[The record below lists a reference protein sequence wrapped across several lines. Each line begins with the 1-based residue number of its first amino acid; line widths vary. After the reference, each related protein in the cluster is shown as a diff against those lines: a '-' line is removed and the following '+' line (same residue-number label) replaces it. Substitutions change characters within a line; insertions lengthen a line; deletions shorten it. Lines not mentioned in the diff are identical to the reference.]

1 MLKTIKQINPYL
13 ELMRLHQ
20 PVGIF
25 LLLWPCLVSL
35 SLATNG
41 HIYRYPMLTIIF
53 IIGSV
58 IMRSAG
64 CIFNDLIDRKFD
76 KKVLRT
82 KNRPITNGTISSKN
96 AIKLLVVLLV
106 IASSLL
112 FFLNSL
118 AIIIAFLAVPLIA
131 LYPFCKRFTYWP
143 QLCLGITFNLGVLM
157 AWASVESEI
166 SLSAILL
173 YIGFIF
179 WTLGYDSIYAHQDK
193 EDDLKLGLKSTA
205 IKLGEKTAKYLN
217 FFYTIFVTLIIFAF
231 GILAVKTY
239 FYVFMTLPVVLLFW
253 QVNTIDIHDR
263 KNCAIRFKINVIV
276 GALMFLASM
285 TIGVNWW

>member
-1 MLKTIKQINPYL
+1 MLKTIKQIKPYL

-20 PVGIF
+20 PVGVF

-41 HIYRYPMLTIIF
+41 HIDRYPILIVIF
-53 IIGSV
+53 VIGSV

-64 CIFNDLIDRKFD
+64 CIFNDLADRKFD

-82 KNRPITNGTISSKN
+82 KNRPITNRVISIKN
-96 AIKLLVVLLV
+96 AIKLLVILLV

-118 AIIIAFLAVPLIA
+118 SIIIAFLAVPLIA

-143 QLCLGITFNLGVLM
+143 QLCLGVTFNLGVLM
-157 AWASVESEI
+157 AWASVRSEI

-173 YIGFIF
+173 YIGFVF
-179 WTLGYDSIYAHQDK
+179 WTLGYDTIYAHQDK
-193 EDDLKLGLKSTA
+193 EDDLKLGLKSSA

-231 GILAVKTY
+231 GILGVKTY

-263 KNCAIRFKINVIV
+263 KNCAIRFKSNVIV
-276 GALMFLASM
+276 GALMFFASM